1 MRIKGGPELR
11 ARLMNIVASADE
23 MVRAWARDAASKIK
37 ADAPRRTGKLAASIE
52 AGTTKGKGAVYGNW
66 YGIIQDRGTK
76 SYTIQPKKVTG
87 SGRGGAGKAST
98 LRFEYR
104 GRTIF
109 AKKVQR
115 KRLRRRP
122 FITRGAQ
129 DALRS
134 PALTAVIYKAWS
146 RRTQKGRFS
155 TLT

>member
-11 ARLMNIVASADE
+11 ARLANVVADVGAYE
-23 MVRAWARDAASKIK
+23 RAWATDAARLIR
-37 ADAPRRTGKLAASIE
+37 ADAPTRTGALKGSIRE
-52 AGTTKGKGAVYGNW
+52 GEKAGKGIVTGNW

-76 SYTIQPKKVTG
+76 SYPITPKG
-87 SGRGGAGKAST
+87 SGT

-129 DALRS
+129 EALRS
-134 PALTAVIYKAWS
+134 SGIRDAIMKAWS
-146 RRTQKGRFS
+146 RKSGKGRFS
-155 TLT
+155 KFGV

>member
-11 ARLMNIVASADE
+11 ARLQNIVASAAE
-23 MVRAWARDAASKIK
+23 LERAWARDAASKIK
-37 ADAPRRTGKLAASIE
+37 ADAPRRTGALAGSVQE
-52 AGTTKGKGAVYGNW
+52 GTSKGKGAVYGNW

-76 SYTIQPKKVTG
+76 SYPISAKG
-87 SGRGGAGKAST
+87 SGM
-98 LRFEYR
+98 LRFEYK

-134 PALTAVIYKAWS
+134 PALTAVIMKAWS
-146 RRTQKGRFS
+146 RRSGKGRFS
-155 TLT
+155 TMT

>member
-11 ARLMNIVASADE
+11 ARLQSIVASADE
-23 MVRAWARDAASKIK
+23 MERAWARDAASKIK
-37 ADAPRRTGKLAASIE
+37 ADAPRRTGDLAGSIE
-52 AGTTKGKGAVYGNW
+52 EGTKAGKGAVFGNW

-76 SYTIQPKKVTG
+76 SYPISAKG
-87 SGRGGAGKAST
+87 SGT

-104 GRTIF
+104 GRTVF

-129 DALRS
+129 EALRS

-146 RRTQKGRFS
+146 RRSGKGRFS
-155 TLT
+155 TMT